1 MNYEFEPI
9 RIFIRVR
16 PFFENENYN
25 FSSLYFDKNDDQKL
39 ILYKSNNKEIIQFIC
54 YKIFFYNST
63 QTELYNYF
71 NFIPID
77 IFNGINTTLL
87 LYGQTGT
94 GKTYT
99 LFGTEWT
106 NNSMHNKYILDE
118 NNFIRNNVKININ
131 DNENNGIL
139 IRLLKDIYK
148 YSNFKLYFSYFQIYN
163 EKIYDLLNN
172 EKRIHKKPFFRNNIA
187 KNKDFSYNYINNIY
201 NNNISLHIR
210 EDKNLGIFIEGLTE
224 KKINNLNEIIEL
236 LKKGEIYK
244 NKRKNYKNE
253 LSNRSHI
260 ILMFHFISNKP
271 NKYNEVTQSRLILCD
286 LAGTEKL
293 SVDRNYNKIYFNEL
307 ININKSLNN
316 LGIIIEN
323 LNKKKNYIP
332 FRNSILTQFLQNSLG
347 RNTKTHII
355 STISPSVEDTEET
368 FNTLKFCHMLNNNS
382 IIIKLENNENN
393 FKKFNFQKNLKNEIN
408 SYRNNIQKYIKK
420 NNSCDIFPINYNLN
434 NNNVLSNYNSE
445 NEILRNKIITNK
457 KKEKA
462 NKDYISIKNLNK
474 FSNLAINGY
483 EILNN
488 NNKININNNINSKY
502 YNYLDNYNDNKRLNK
517 NFSMLYPL
525 SRKLKELDELSKIN
539 SLNLE
544 SEISKIKFNKQINNY
559 KKRKYLS
566 N

>member
-1 MNYEFEPI
+1 MNYENEQI

-39 ILYKSNNKEIIQFIC
+39 FLYKSNNKEIIQFIC

-63 QTELYNYF
+63 QIDLYNYF
-71 NFIPID
+71 NNIPID

-106 NNSMHNKYILDE
+106 NNSINNKYILDE

-131 DNENNGIL
+131 DNEGNGIL

-148 YSNFKLYFSYFQIYN
+148 YSDFKLYFSYFQIYN

-172 EKRIHKKPFFRNNIA
+172 KKRIHKKPFFRNSIA

-201 NNNISLHIR
+201 NNNVALHIR

-224 KKINNLNEIIEL
+224 KKINNLNEILEL

-260 ILMFHFISNKP
+260 VLMFHFILNKP
-271 NKYNEVTQSRLILCD
+271 NKYNEVTHSRLILCD

-293 SVDRNYNKIYFNEL
+293 NVDRNYNKIYFNEL

-316 LGIIIEN
+316 LGLIIDN

-355 STISPSVEDTEET
+355 STISPSIEDTEET

-382 IIIKLENNENN
+382 IIVKLDNNEINY
-393 FKKFNFQKNLKNEIN
+393 KKFNFHKNLKNEFN
-408 SYRNNIQKYIKK
+408 FYRNNIQKHIRK
-420 NNSCDIFPINYNLN
+420 NNSCDIFPINYNFN
-434 NNNVLSNYNSE
+434 NNDDFNNFNNE
-445 NEILRNKIITNK
+445 NDILRNKIK
-457 KKEKA
+457 SSKRKEKI
-462 NKDYISIKNLNK
+462 NKDYISLKNLNK

-488 NNKININNNINSKY
+488 NKNNINNNKY
-502 YNYLDNYNDNKRLNK
+502 TNYLNNYNDNKRLNK
-517 NFSMLYPL
+517 NFSMLYSL
-525 SRKLKELDELSKIN
+525 SRKLKDLDELSKIN

-544 SEISKIKFNKQINNY
+544 SEISKIKFHNQINNNNN
-559 KKRKYLS
+559 KIKFLS
-566 N
+566 NIEN